1 VGSLVFRGTRD
12 KPRVYAQYLDVDGTR
27 RTRLLKGVRTK
38 SEGWE
43 VLAGIEAR
51 IREQRHG
58 MAADEPPPPGSLLV
72 GPLMRRWM
80 EGLENRNAKLDRQR
94 ADKHLLPVWE
104 KVTLDRAQKLP
115 PVMEWL
121 DDMKR
126 AKALSAQSMRHNL
139 NLLSRFFAWAI
150 ERGHAGIN
158 PVRQI
163 PSGKRPMGAPKK
175 DGPWIRDEETFWKL
189 YEALPEPVR

>member
-1 VGSLVFRGTRD
+1 MGSLVFRGTRD

-58 MAADEPPPPGSLLV
+58 MAADEPPPPGSVLV

-94 ADKHLLPVWE
+94 AEKHITPKE
-104 KVTLDRAQKLP
+104 YSTTLGLA
-115 PVMEWL
+115 
-121 DDMKR
+121 
-126 AKALSAQSMRHNL
+126 A
-139 NLLSRFFAWAI
+139 
-150 ERGHAGIN
+150 
-158 PVRQI
+158 
-163 PSGKRPMGAPKK
+163 
-175 DGPWIRDEETFWKL
+175 
-189 YEALPEPVR
+189 